1 MATEITM
8 PKLGLTMEEG
18 TINSWLVKEG
28 GLVEMGKPF
37 LSIETDKV
45 TPASGTIIKIL
56 VEEGSTVPI
65 STVIGYIGEPGET
78 IPDEKKQDK
87 PKDDIVIKL
96 AKPAD
101 KKIPIAKSEGNKR
114 VSISP
119 LARKLSVKNNID
131 YSSIVGTGP
140 NGRIVEEDVRGI
152 IKGKQ
157 DESFDIPFDLE
168 KQSSAKRLTAQRM
181 SESFQNAPHENMKIL
196 REKMIEKGKRDKPL
210 RVTYTDFLIKAL
222 AETLIAHPYLNA
234 SWSSDGIR
242 LYHVA
247 NIGFAVATLQGLVV
261 AVIKDAKSKSIIDIA
276 NERNTLVE
284 KAKSSILRL
293 EDVGGGT
300 FTLTNLGMYGI
311 DEFSPILNPPQSGVL
326 AVGAIVKKPVA
337 ENNNIV
343 LRNMMNVTL
352 AVDHRVVDGAQAA
365 DFLMF
370 FADLI
375 SKNIKQLL

>member
-1 MATEITM
+1 
-8 PKLGLTMEEG
+8 
-18 TINSWLVKEG
+18 
-28 GLVEMGKPF
+28 
-37 LSIETDKV
+37 
-45 TPASGTIIKIL
+45 
-56 VEEGSTVPI
+56 
-65 STVIGYIGEPGET
+65 VIGYIGEPGET

-181 SESFQNAPHENMKIL
+181 SESFQNAPHFYLRREINVENMKIL

-352 AVDHRVVDGAQAA
+352 AVDHRVVEGAQAA